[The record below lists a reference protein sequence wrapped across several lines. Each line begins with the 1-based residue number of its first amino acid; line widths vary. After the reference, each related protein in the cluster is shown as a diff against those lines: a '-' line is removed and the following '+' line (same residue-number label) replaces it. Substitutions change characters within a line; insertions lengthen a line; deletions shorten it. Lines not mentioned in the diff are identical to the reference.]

1 MRQATAGTGIEA
13 QALVTTHA
21 ARDKKAFRQGSHIRS
36 PTLPGEYLIVLKVC
50 LKLWRRGAIGS
61 LVLNFKHYS
70 TDRHHIVMSIQAVG
84 SVTNDAA
91 QRRVLELFNL
101 LAPNVGI
108 THSSLEGVDLLR
120 ANRPMPRRPVMYEP
134 SIVIVCQG
142 RKRGFI
148 GDQVFQ
154 YDAQQYLVLSVPLPF
169 ECETEASEEEP
180 FLGISVR
187 VDLTMVAE
195 LLMALNETQGI
206 AQHEPAGIYS
216 TPLDPA
222 LSGAVKRLMEALGS
236 PLDTQILAPG
246 IVREICYRVLTG
258 EQGDAIRAALTHQNH
273 FGRIAKALR
282 RIHADYHASL
292 DVDTLASEAGMSL
305 AVFHAQF
312 KAVTATSPMQYVKT
326 TRLHHARL
334 LMVQDGLNAGA
345 AAARVGYESASQFS
359 REFKRL
365 FGLSPGDEV
374 RRMRAAH
381 DAPAPRAQKPVPR
394 YVTAV

>member
-1 MRQATAGTGIEA
+1 MSTRPAEPTTTDLA
-13 QALVTTHA
+13 Q
-21 ARDKKAFRQGSHIRS
+21 
-36 PTLPGEYLIVLKVC
+36 
-50 LKLWRRGAIGS
+50 
-61 LVLNFKHYS
+61 
-70 TDRHHIVMSIQAVG
+70 
-84 SVTNDAA
+84 
-91 QRRVLELFNL
+91 QRVIELFDV
-101 LAPNVGI
+101 LAPAPGI
-108 THSSLEGVDLLR
+108 TRSSLEGVNLMR
-120 ANRPMPRRPVMYEP
+120 ANRPMPRMPVMYEP

-142 RKRGFI
+142 RKRGFL

-169 ECETEASEEEP
+169 ECETEASSEKP
-180 FLGISVR
+180 FLAISVR

-195 LLMALNETQGI
+195 LLMALNETQG
-206 AQHEPAGIYS
+206 AAHHEPVGIYS

-222 LSGAVKRLMEALGS
+222 LCNAVQRLMDALAS
-236 PLDTQILAPG
+236 PLDARILAPG
-246 IVREICYRVLTG
+246 VVREICYRVLTG

-282 RIHADYHASL
+282 RIHADYHGEL
-292 DVDTLASEAGMSL
+292 DVDTLAAEAGMSL

-365 FGLSPGDEV
+365 FGLSPVDEV
-374 RRMRAAH
+374 KRMRSVY
-381 DAPAPRAQKPVPR
+381 DAPPPRVQKPVAR